1 MSFARY
7 KKDIENGDL
16 VILFLGYNNMLP
28 LTVNSGETYQTRFG
42 ALRHNDIIGKKFGSK
57 VKTAKGYLY
66 VLHPDC
72 ELWTGVLPHRTQILY
87 PVDIRW
93 DLSVGNN
100 SRGGNGVMTRVV
112 GLRNSRAW

>member
-57 VKTAKGYLY
+57 V
-66 VLHPDC
+66 C
-72 ELWTGVLPHRTQILY
+72 
-87 PVDIRW
+87 
-93 DLSVGNN
+93 S
-100 SRGGNGVMTRVV
+100 
-112 GLRNSRAW
+112 LRNDMMGLGLKKEM

>member
-1 MSFARY
+1 MS
-7 KKDIENGDL
+7 KNSEL
-16 VILFLGYNNMLP
+16 SS
-28 LTVNSGETYQTRFG
+28 SGEISNPSPWCP
-42 ALRHNDIIGKKFGSK
+42 LCVLCVDISREGRGERRWRLKMADFRRSGVFCVK

-93 DLSVGNN
+93 G
-100 SRGGNGVMTRVV
+100 MF
-112 GLRNSRAW
+112 